1 MSNESDKADR
11 GTNSAPDAPYKVGNK
26 KPPLH
31 SRFKPGLSG
40 NPSGRAK
47 GRSNFGTIL
56 MKEFHKTMPATING
70 KPIKVTNQEL
80 FARSI
85 VKDAITKGPQSK
97 ALMLNVIDQHEAQLA
112 AEAEARNKVEAQ
124 KPANRSSSIGVRNR
138 KSSTGN
144 WRRSTAMKSRTDR
157 RRMITQGDN
166 EHSLRRVKER
176 ATWARSIAIPS
187 KPHVR

>member
-11 GTNSAPDAPYKVGNK
+11 GSDSAAGAPYKVGNK

-47 GRSNFGTIL
+47 GRSNFRTVV
-56 MKEFHKTMPATING
+56 MKELHKAMPATING

-80 FARSI
+80 LARSI

-112 AEAEARNKVEAQ
+112 AEAEARNKVGAQ
-124 KPANRSSSIGVRNR
+124 EPANFYSNLYWSEEQEKLYRELAEIHGYEI
-138 KSSTGN
+138 K
-144 WRRSTAMKSRTDR
+144 D
-157 RRMITQGDN
+157 
-166 EHSLRRVKER
+166 
-176 ATWARSIAIPS
+176 
-187 KPHVR
+187 